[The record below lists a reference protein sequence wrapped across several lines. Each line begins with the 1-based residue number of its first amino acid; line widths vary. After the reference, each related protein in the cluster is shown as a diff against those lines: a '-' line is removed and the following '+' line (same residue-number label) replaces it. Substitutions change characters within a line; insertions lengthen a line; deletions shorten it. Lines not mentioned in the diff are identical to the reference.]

1 MAVAARLSGMHP
13 QTLRKYERAGLLR
26 PARSGNQRF
35 YSDADIRRLSQIRYL
50 VEERG
55 LNVAGLDMTLSMT
68 DRLDQVT
75 PQSTADE
82 MRTAVADTL
91 RMTTD
96 GTLGA
101 AVDDGVG

>member
-75 PQSTADE
+75 PHSTADE

-91 RMTTD
+91 RITTEASSD
-96 GTLGA
+96 PPLK
-101 AVDDGVG
+101 VDR